1 MDTNGIIRR
10 LEANAPVVRAQLH
23 GVGDAQARWKPAPEQ
38 WSLLEVV
45 AHLADEELLDFRT
58 RVDLTLHRPGE
69 EWPRI
74 DPERWAS
81 ERRYNEG
88 DLREA
93 LERFV
98 AERRRS
104 VAWLDSLGERDW
116 TVAHAHPRFG
126 PIRAGDLLA
135 SWLAHDLIHVRQI
148 NRLHRAWLE
157 TTLAPDFK
165 LEYAGRW

>member
-10 LEANAPVVRAQLH
+10 LEANSPLFQSQLH
-23 GVGDAQARWKPAPEQ
+23 GVSDAQARWKPAPDQ

-58 RVDLTLHRPGE
+58 RLDLTLHRPGE

-74 DPERWAS
+74 DPERWAT

-88 DLREA
+88 DPVEA
-93 LERFV
+93 LGRFV

-104 VAWLDSLGERDW
+104 VAWLDSLGGRDW
-116 TVAHAHPRFG
+116 AVAHAHPRLG

-165 LEYAGRW
+165 PEYAGRW